1 MKNPMEFFEHDR
13 LLHIDM
19 IDALRDKTTKVIY
32 SEEDGVLFCRD
43 GWLYEITAVSAEATR
58 KIAALM
64 ERKSDIVAHQFK
76 FIPDIFEVTG
86 EKETLPCM
94 QTSYNKETPV
104 KIPETDRI
112 TYRRLTMED
121 LDFVCRTYRYG
132 ENDSRYLSDRI
143 SHGMI
148 GAFDGKRCVGFIGE
162 HSEGSMG
169 ILEVIPEYRRR
180 GIATALEGM
189 MINKKLKEGRIPY
202 DHVVL
207 GNDASLGLQKS
218 LGMDKAEGIVTW
230 LFTK

>member
-32 SEEDGVLFCRD
+32 SEEDGVLFCRG

-86 EKETLPCM
+86 EKEMLPCM

-180 GIATALEGM
+180 GIATALE
-189 MINKKLKEGRIPY
+189 L
-202 DHVVL
+202 
-207 GNDASLGLQKS
+207 SL
-218 LGMDKAEGIVTW
+218 IHI
-230 LFTK
+230 